1 MDRFDALLSEMDLEF
16 FGTSSHAVSAES
28 AVNMADRKDVFFL
41 DVRSSEETSLLSF
54 PFAVNIPVNEV
65 PKRLEE
71 LPTDKLIV
79 VICSSVFRAA
89 MVYTYLRYKGFEQ
102 VKGLAAGIEQM
113 AAFLKPGPIFKRKQK
128 A

>member
-1 MDRFDALLSEMDLEF
+1 MERFDTLLSEMNFDF
-16 FGTSSHAVSAES
+16 FGTSTHAVSAEA
-28 AVNMADRKDVFFL
+28 AVKLADSKDVFFL
-41 DVRSSEETSLLSF
+41 DVRSREETSQISF

-79 VICSSVFRAA
+79 VICSSVFRSA

-102 VKGLAAGIEQM
+102 VKGLAAGLEQM
-113 AAFLKPGPIFKRKQK
+113 AAFLKPGPIFKRMKK